1 VYVVTGGAGF
11 IGSGVVREL
20 NARGVED
27 ILVVD
32 DLTQEGK
39 FLNLRG
45 AAISDYMDLREFRS
59 RIEAGTF
66 DAPVEA
72 VLHNGAC
79 TDTMERDGRY
89 MLDNNFAYSKAV
101 LHYALSRAVP
111 LVYASSAS
119 VYGAGAESAEIA
131 ENEDP
136 LNVYAYSKWLFDR
149 YARRILPSAKSTV
162 VGLRY
167 FNVYGPRERHKGR
180 MASMVYQLFG
190 QLARTGKARLFEGSG
205 GYADGEQRRDFVFAG
220 DVAAVN
226 VFFADGEPRRGI
238 FNVGTG
244 AARSF
249 NDIVRALAAR
259 LGKGKIEYIPFPESL
274 RGKYQSFTQADV
286 SRLRAAGYVADFVS
300 LEEGIARSVDAW
312 REEQPPDAS

>member
-1 VYVVTGGAGF
+1 MYVVTGGAGF

-149 YARRILPSAKSTV
+149 YAQRILPSVKSTV